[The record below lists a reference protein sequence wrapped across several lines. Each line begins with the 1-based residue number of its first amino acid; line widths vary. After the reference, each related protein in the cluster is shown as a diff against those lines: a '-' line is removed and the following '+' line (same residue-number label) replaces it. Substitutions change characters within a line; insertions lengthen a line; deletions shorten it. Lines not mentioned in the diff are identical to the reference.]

1 MDELFESFG
10 LVRKLVNL
18 PQPVSVFSGDMA
30 PTADFERRDR
40 RLVRVVDVRL
50 EVSIPIGLQL
60 VFVLKSMTEYCYIY
74 FQYIY

>member
-60 VFVLKSMTEYCYIY
+60 VRLRDPELPWNRKLEQVDS
-74 FQYIY
+74 